1 MSKTAFGRE
10 RLQAGRGSLASAV
23 ADGSGGRC
31 RKSVSN
37 TQALHSAHR
46 PKLTRSWSEQRVT
59 QRAPGP
65 LAKVRCKKFDM
76 RPRREAILAL
86 SIGLSGAPTNIVRFP
101 SRVWR
106 GIPTQSIGLRQPM
119 WNATRAVSIIALRNC
134 LIVFTD
140 MTGRQYGCGTAGD
153 YLYRKPQ
160 AHSDSRLPQRQ
171 AHLHRNTL
179 VDQKPGVPPRG

>member
-23 ADGSGGRC
+23 ADESGGRC

-76 RPRREAILAL
+76 RPRREANCQ
-86 SIGLSGAPTNIVRFP
+86 IGRHFGFQR
-101 SRVWR
+101 
-106 GIPTQSIGLRQPM
+106 
-119 WNATRAVSIIALRNC
+119 
-134 LIVFTD
+134 
-140 MTGRQYGCGTAGD
+140 D
-153 YLYRKPQ
+153 YKFRK
-160 AHSDSRLPQRQ
+160 
-171 AHLHRNTL
+171 
-179 VDQKPGVPPRG
+179 